1 MAKILYLTNCSAGIF
16 NQVNIWP
23 TSRFCRSKGFLQTK
37 NCSRNLSHYLCE
49 LGHEVDFILNSY
61 PTIQSHELK
70 SFDRRAKL
78 LQSTELHNLFRT
90 LCAGRTVEE
99 LRFFSYP
106 NLFMVHA
113 LADVV
118 NFNQYKMVIL
128 DSRTESISLRKS
140 QWHSIFKSHNV
151 SNEDFF
157 ECISKC
163 ANIHDILNWIDH
175 PKSNDTERCTGDF
188 KLIYNAEILDQ
199 QIRPSLKKM
208 SNLFTIL
215 GGINQEEVEKYKYP
229 KFLIDTI
236 EGRDSEKIKQI
247 LFSKMPN
254 SNFRYYID
262 EFIEEELL
270 DRLGLF
276 SEKKTDIN
284 KLMKKFPAT
293 SIMYSGRPKNDAN
306 NLFSLTDNII
316 CLDKNLS
323 EKNFQKYFLGGV
335 RFWNAG
341 YEALSERVDSLVS

>member
-1 MAKILYLTNCSAGIF
+1 
-16 NQVNIWP
+16 
-23 TSRFCRSKGFLQTK
+23 
-37 NCSRNLSHYLCE
+37 
-49 LGHEVDFILNSY
+49 
-61 PTIQSHELK
+61 
-70 SFDRRAKL
+70 
-78 LQSTELHNLFRT
+78 
-90 LCAGRTVEE
+90 
-99 LRFFSYP
+99 
-106 NLFMVHA
+106 MVHA